1 MARYIDL
8 DKAIERLKASPAFP
22 NFGTD
27 GYFLLDVVED
37 LLKQQPTADV
47 VPRAEFDQLLISATT
62 DIPISMV
69 TLFKVRTEHPLFKA
83 IETEVAREIFEGL
96 RTSGL
101 TEWRYPIIGELKQ
114 KYGLKQPFAELEQKL
129 TEGGERNGGCKMD

>member
-27 GYFLLDVVED
+27 GYFLLDVVVD

-47 VPRAEFDQLLISATT
+47 DQLKATIDRLERENAEMLVSATT
-62 DIPISMV
+62 DIPITME
-69 TLFKVRTEHPLFKA
+69 TLFKVRTEHPIFKA
-83 IETEVAREIFEGL
+83 IKSEVAREIFEEIEKHLIFNTYGIATISEETFAQL
-96 RTSGL
+96 EKKYTK
-101 TEWRYPIIGELKQ
+101 GE
-114 KYGLKQPFAELEQKL
+114 
-129 TEGGERNGGCKMD
+129 